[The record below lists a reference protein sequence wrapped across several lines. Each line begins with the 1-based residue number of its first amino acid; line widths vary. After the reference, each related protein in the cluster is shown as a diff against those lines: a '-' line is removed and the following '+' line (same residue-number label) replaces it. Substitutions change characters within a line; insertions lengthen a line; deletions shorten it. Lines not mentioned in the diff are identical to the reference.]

1 MNLLFEKRSM
11 GTMEITGNTFF
22 FGWEVDLM
30 VWLQSQLNAF
40 GIRLAAFFTQFGE
53 PMILILVVGLFY
65 WGLDKKYGKYLAVN
79 LFTVC
84 LWGSMIKNVVLRR
97 RPYFDHESVN
107 CLKPVEKGDIH
118 DISLQGFSFPSL
130 HSANATALF
139 QLVARYIKNNAAKAV
154 LWVLPLLV
162 GISRF
167 TLGVHYPTDVLAG
180 WFFGALVV
188 LLIDVLLKILPDSRW
203 LYVILLVSGLPG
215 FFFCK
220 STDFYTSYGLIL
232 GSALAF
238 MFERKYVQ
246 FKNAKSYWFALLRL
260 FGGFAVFAGLSTL
273 LKLPFSKEMLESAT
287 TASFLLRT
295 VRYAVT
301 AFVMLGVY
309 PLCFGKGKLDL

>member
-1 MNLLFEKRSM
+1 
-11 GTMEITGNTFF
+11 MEITGNTFF
-22 FGWEVDLM
+22 FGWEVDLI
-30 VWLQSQLNAF
+30 VWLQSQLNSF
-40 GIRLAAFFTQFGE
+40 GIKLASFFTQFGE

-97 RPYFDHESVN
+97 RPYFDHGSVN
-107 CLKPVEKGDIH
+107 CLKPVENGDIH

-130 HSANATALF
+130 HAANATALF
-139 QLVARYIKNNAAKAV
+139 QLVARYIKNNAAKII
-154 LWVLPLLV
+154 LRILPLLV

-180 WFFGALVV
+180 WFFGTMVV
-188 LLIDVLLKILPDSRW
+188 LLIDLLLKILPDSRW

-220 STDFYTSYGLIL
+220 STDFYTSYGLIF

-238 MFERKYVQ
+238 MFERKYVN
-246 FKNAKSYWFALLRL
+246 FKNAKSYRFALLRL
-260 FGGFAVFAGLSTL
+260 FGGFAIFAGLSVL
-273 LKLPFSKEMLESAT
+273 LKLPFSKELLESAT

-295 VRYAVT
+295 GRYAVA

-309 PLCFGKGKLDL
+309 PLCFGKGKPDL